1 MSNLKVIYATK
12 TKHSK
17 KIAEAIGKS
26 LSIEAFNIKDNPVIE
41 EADAIFIVGGIY
53 GGQSLPELIEFVKNL
68 DGEKIKKAVLITS
81 SASKK
86 QGQASIRSILEEKNI
101 NVLDELICQGSFLIM
116 KFGHPNKDDIQEAV
130 DFAKQISKKI

>member
-1 MSNLKVIYATK
+1 MNNIKIIYATK

-17 KIAEAIGKS
+17 KIAEAIGKA

-68 DGEKIKKAVLITS
+68 DGEKIKNAVLMTS

-86 QGQASIRSILEEKNI
+86 QGQADIRSILEEKNI

-130 DFAKQISKKI
+130 NFAKQILEKI

>member
-1 MSNLKVIYATK
+1 MSKIKVIYATK

-17 KIAEAIGKS
+17 KIAEAIGKA
-26 LSIEAFNIKDNPVIE
+26 LDIEAFNIKDNPVIE

-68 DGEKIKKAVLITS
+68 DGEKIKNAVLITS

-86 QGQASIRSILEEKNI
+86 QGQESIRSILEEKNI
-101 NVLDELICQGSFLIM
+101 NILDELICQGSFLIM

>member
-1 MSNLKVIYATK
+1 MNNIKIVYATK

-17 KIAEAIGKS
+17 KIAEAIGES
-26 LSIEAFNIKDNPVIE
+26 FDIQASNILDNSTLGEV
-41 EADAIFIVGGIY
+41 DLLFIVGGIY
-53 GGQSLPELIEFVKNL
+53 GGQSLPELIEFVKSL
-68 DGEKIKKAVLITS
+68 DGEKIKNVALITS

-86 QGQASIRSILEEKNI
+86 QGQAAIRSILEEKNI

-130 DFAKQISKKI
+130 NFAKQILEKI

>member
-1 MSNLKVIYATK
+1 MNNIKIIYATK

-17 KIAEAIGKS
+17 KIAEAIGKA

-41 EADAIFIVGGIY
+41 ETDAIFIVGGIY
-53 GGQSLPELIEFVKNL
+53 GGQSLPKLIEFVKNL
-68 DGEKIKKAVLITS
+68 DGEKIKNAVLITS

-86 QGQASIRSILEEKNI
+86 QGQESIRSILEEKNI
-101 NVLDELICQGSFLIM
+101 NILDELICQGSFLIM

-130 DFAKQISKKI
+130 DFANKLVGNL

>member
-1 MSNLKVIYATK
+1 MNNIKIIYATK

-17 KIAEAIGKS
+17 KIAEAIGKA
-26 LSIEAFNIKDNPVIE
+26 LSIEAFNIKDNPAIE
-41 EADAIFIVGGIY
+41 EADAIFVVGGIY

-68 DGEKIKKAVLITS
+68 DGEKIKNAVLITS

-116 KFGHPNKDDIQEAV
+116 KFGHPNKDDIEEAV
-130 DFAKQISKKI
+130 DFAKQISKKM